1 MRAWLVAAVLFAC
14 ACGGGG
20 SGTGDDDQPDGGGD
34 GSDSGTEPG
43 WQMLIERGWSLGAHQ
58 EDFKCIRVKVPTE
71 MYISGFHVKSPLGT
85 HHEILTVSEAT
96 SPVGEYDCT
105 GANTDKQMLFAG
117 GIGTNDMLFP
127 DGVAIKLPANTYIN
141 LNLHIANFSDDPIE
155 CKPPTCSSGIEVKT
169 IPASEVVHEA
179 DMMFLGTWTFS
190 VPAGAMGWP
199 EPGDTSAHIKSS
211 CSIPASWTILSL
223 WPHMH
228 SYAKHQRV
236 SVLRGNNS
244 VDMLLDT
251 DYTYM
256 DQKNYPMT
264 VPLAI
269 NDELRVECIY
279 NNTSGYELTYGD
291 GAALEMC
298 FAGFYKYPA
307 GGDKYLCA
315 PMN

>member
-1 MRAWLVAAVLFAC
+1 MRAWLVAAVLVAS

-20 SGTGDDDQPDGGGD
+20 SGIGDDDDQPDAAID
-34 GSDSGTEPG
+34 GSDGGTDPG
-43 WQMLIERGWSLGAHQ
+43 WEMLIERGWMLDPHS
-58 EDFKCIRVKVPTE
+58 EDFQCVRVKVPTD
-71 MYISGFHVKSPLGT
+71 MYISGFHVKSPVGT
-85 HHEILTVSEAT
+85 HHEILTVTETES
-96 SPVGEYDCT
+96 VGEYPCS
-105 GANTDKQMLFAG
+105 GANTDLQMLFAG
-117 GIGTNDMLFP
+117 GIGTDDLEFP
-127 DGVAIKLPANTYIN
+127 PGVAIKIPANTYIN
-141 LNLHIANFSDDPIE
+141 LNLHLANFSDAPID
-155 CKPPTCSSGIEVKT
+155 CKPPACSSGIEVKT

-179 DMMFLGTWTFS
+179 DMMFVGNRNFS

-199 EPGDTSAHIKSS
+199 EPGDMSAHIKGT
-211 CSIPASWTILSL
+211 CSIPVNWTILSL

-251 DYTYM
+251 DYSYM

-269 NDELRVECIY
+269 NDQLQVECIY
-279 NNTSGYELTYGD
+279 NNTTSGPLTYGE
-291 GAALEMC
+291 GAVLEMC

-315 PMN
+315 PVN